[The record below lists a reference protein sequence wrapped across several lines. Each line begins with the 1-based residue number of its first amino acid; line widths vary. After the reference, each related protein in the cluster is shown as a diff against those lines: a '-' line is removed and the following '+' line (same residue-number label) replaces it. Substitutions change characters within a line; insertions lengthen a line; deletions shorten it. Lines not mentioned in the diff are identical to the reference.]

1 MRALLITISFLFSF
15 LLASETIHTKKLSKD
30 IHKVRESTILYKL
43 KQNVTSK
50 QLKSFNSLINA
61 STLIEKKEL
70 KGLKIKLAKV
80 KNIKGK
86 ELDFSKKLFQTG
98 AVHFAEPD
106 MLVPH
111 TVEPNDQFY
120 YVQWHHGTI
129 NSESAW
135 DLTTGSNAI
144 KVCVLDT
151 GVDSDHPDLVNNLLL
166 PGYNAYIEEDGNI
179 EDLYGHGSGTAG
191 VVSAV
196 GNNSIGVAGV
206 NWNVKIIPVQIS
218 QGSITSSAYISD
230 MAVGIRWC
238 ADNGA
243 RVANLS
249 YGGAQ
254 YSTIS
259 DAAQYLK
266 DKGGL
271 LFMSA
276 GNDGVYHSAAAFPD
290 YPSFIIVGS
299 TSDTDTKSSF
309 SEYGPYIDLVAP
321 GEDIATT
328 YLDASYVYYT
338 GTSFSSPMAAGVA
351 ALVLSANPSLTV
363 DQLEDVML
371 SSAVD
376 LGDVGEDDLYGKGR
390 IDALAA
396 VTMALSYGGNQ
407 APTAVANSNT
417 LSGFAPLTVNFNSN
431 GSNDIED
438 GSNITYLWDFGDGNN
453 SSDANPSHIYNEV
466 GIYNVSLV
474 VTDTEGLSSNPSVL
488 EIDVL
493 ENVPVLQIPTITNAV
508 VNEDLN
514 TVTLSWE
521 HDLENSNGFEVY
533 RAKKRRGKFNFDPIV
548 TLGLVK
554 TFVDENVDQGS
565 YRYKIKAL
573 SNTPEL
579 DNSDFSNTVAVSVE
593 TGLPTDPVDPVDPV
607 DPTGPTTPTLESS
620 LNGNT
625 VTLTW
630 TTCDGCSY
638 KVERAVKTKG
648 KATFDP
654 NYMEQPINESFLII
668 EEEVGSYSYRVYS
681 IKDSQNSDFSN
692 TVSVR
697 IR

>member
-1 MRALLITISFLFSF
+1 MRPLLVIFLCLFGFLF
-15 LLASETIHTKKLSKD
+15 ASETLEVKKLNSEV
-30 IHKVRESTILYKL
+30 HKVRDSTILYKL
-43 KQNVTSK
+43 KEDLTSS
-50 QLKSFNSLINA
+50 QLKGFNSLINK
-61 STLIEKKEL
+61 STLLEKREL
-70 KGLKIKLAKV
+70 KGLKINVAKV

-86 ELDFSKKLFQTG
+86 ELAFSKKLLQTG

-106 MLVPH
+106 MLIPPSLS
-111 TVEPNDQFY
+111 PNDQYY

-135 DLTTGSNAI
+135 DLSTGSNTV

-166 PGYNAYIEEDGNI
+166 PGYNAYLEVDGNI

-191 VVSAV
+191 VVGAV
-196 GNNSIGVAGV
+196 GNNSVGVAGV

-266 DKGGL
+266 DRGGL

-276 GNDGVYHSAAAFPD
+276 GNDGTFHSTNTFPD

-299 TSDTDTKSSF
+299 TSDADVKSSF

-328 YLDASYVYYT
+328 YLDANYVYYT

-376 LGDVGEDDLYGKGR
+376 LGDVGEDDYYGKGR
-390 IDALAA
+390 IDAFAA
-396 VTMALSYGGNQ
+396 VTMALNYGGNK
-407 APTAVANSNT
+407 APSAVAGSDT
-417 LSGFAPLTVNFNSN
+417 LSGFAPLTVNFNST
-431 GSNDIED
+431 GSSDPED
-438 GSNITYLWDFGDGNN
+438 GSNITYLWDFGDGNG
-453 SSDANPSHIYNEV
+453 STEANPSYTYTTV
-466 GIYNVSLV
+466 GTFNVSLV
-474 VTDTEGLSSNPSVL
+474 VKDTEGLNSNPSLLVIEALDNTPVL
-488 EIDVL
+488 EV
-493 ENVPVLQIPTITNAV
+493 PTITSTS
-508 VNEDLN
+508 VNEDVN
-514 TVTLSWE
+514 SVTLVWD
-521 HDLENSNGFEVY
+521 HNLENSSGFEIH
-533 RAKKRRGKFNFDPIV
+533 RAQKRRGRYNFSLHETV
-548 TLGLVK
+548 GLVK
-554 TFVDENVDQGS
+554 TFVDESVDQGS
-565 YRYKIKAL
+565 YRYKILAL
-573 SNTPEL
+573 SNSQDL
-579 DNSDFSNTVAVSVE
+579 DNSEFSNTVSVSVE
-593 TGLPTDPVDPVDPV
+593 TSLPSDPVDPGDP
-607 DPTGPTTPTLESS
+607 DGPTTPTLTGS
-620 LNGNT
+620 LSGNT
-625 VTLTW
+625 VSLSW
-630 TTCDGCSY
+630 STCDGCTY
-638 KVERAVKTKG
+638 QVQRAVKTKG
-648 KATFDP
+648 KPTFDDYGGTVSS
-654 NYMEQPINESFLII
+654 NNIDIVESSGTY
-668 EEEVGSYSYRVYS
+668 EYRVYS
-681 IKDSQNSDFSN
+681 IKNSQNSSFSN
-692 TVSVR
+692 TYSVK